1 MDTIE
6 ADEERVFELSSI
18 DVSFDVKATWLA
30 INKMYSPLAHL
41 YGLTVTMGFVLT
53 NIHEDY
59 GTAATK
65 IAPLLGMEPRS
76 LTRLLKKME
85 EDNLIIRLQDEND
98 KRSVRIH
105 LTSKGLEMK
114 RIALEHVTS
123 FNADIRK
130 RVSDRK
136 MKTFF
141 EVIEAIYETA
151 DTREIV
157 G

>member
-1 MDTIE
+1 METLL
-6 ADEERVFELSSI
+6 ASEEREFELSGE

-30 INKMYSPLAHL
+30 INKMYSPLADL
-41 YGLTVTMGFVLT
+41 YGLTVTMGFVLA

-85 EDNLIIRLQDEND
+85 EDKLIVRQQDKND

-114 RIALEHVTS
+114 RIAMEHVTA
-123 FNADIRK
+123 FNEDIRK
-130 RVSDRK
+130 KVSDRK

-141 EVIEAIYETA
+141 EVIKTIYEIA
-151 DTREIV
+151 DTRKIV

>member
-1 MDTIE
+1 MEDQK
-6 ADEERVFELSSI
+6 FELTGL

-30 INKMYSPLAHL
+30 INKMYSPLADL
-41 YGLTVTMGFVLT
+41 YGLTVTMGFVLA

-85 EDNLIIRLQDEND
+85 EDNLINRVQDETD

-114 RIALEHVTS
+114 RIALEHVTA
-123 FNADIRK
+123 FNQEIREK
-130 RVSDRK
+130 VSDRK
-136 MKTFF
+136 MKIFF